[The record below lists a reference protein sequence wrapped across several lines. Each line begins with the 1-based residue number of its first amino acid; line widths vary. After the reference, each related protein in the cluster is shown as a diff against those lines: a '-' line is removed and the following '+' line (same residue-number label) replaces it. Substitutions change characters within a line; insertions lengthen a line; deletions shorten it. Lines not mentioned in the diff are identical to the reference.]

1 MTVDFL
7 CWCRCLW
14 AQYAGSCLALWKC
27 IASGGNYAMFSSW
40 ECALPNSYCGFF
52 VSVISIETNKKH
64 YFYIH
69 NYTATYT
76 TYTTNVIYLGLVKEG
91 VISLGHLWWVACWV
105 YFSSTP
111 CSFTIMNFVIVQA
124 STQMKLVPRKY
135 TSGILTVSM
144 CMYSLIKSCI
154 LKRSATPHKHTH
166 VIAGIGA
173 FCGNSGQSP
182 GSSAVPL
189 QLV

>member
-1 MTVDFL
+1 
-7 CWCRCLW
+7 
-14 AQYAGSCLALWKC
+14 
-27 IASGGNYAMFSSW
+27 MFSSW

-154 LKRSATPHKHTH
+154 LKRSATPHKHTRH
-166 VIAGIGA
+166 CWHWS
-173 FCGNSGQSP
+173 FLWEQWPKPWKQCSP
-182 GSSAVPL
+182 PATGLSRDLVAVSRSL
-189 QLV
+189 AICSELMEMFLHADQ